1 MAIERSPSLRL
12 RRLAAELR
20 RARERVNLN
29 GSQAAKELGWSAG
42 KLSKIEKTETKR
54 LSSTDLDK
62 MMDLYR
68 IEDPRMREALQAL
81 AKDAK
86 LRGWWSKYRDIFGDQ
101 ALPDFE
107 AEASV
112 IRSFEA
118 LSVPGLL
125 QTPEYAEAIFKG
137 GRYVSPE
144 EIRRRVEF
152 RVARRGI
159 LSKFHPAQFRVVID
173 EAALRRVVG
182 GRQVMRAQ
190 LGHLLHMAQLPNI
203 DIQVLPFEA
212 GAHSALAAPF
222 TILEFPDPLD
232 TPIVYVGTVTNALFL
247 EEPEEVTQYS
257 ATLGDVQG
265 AALSTARS
273 AAFIEEV
280 AASLESDT

>member
-1 MAIERSPSLRL
+1 MSIERSPSLRL

-20 RARERVNLN
+20 RARERAGLT
-29 GSQAAKELGWSAG
+29 GSQAAKELKWSAG

-54 LSSTDLDK
+54 IASTDLDK
-62 MMDLYR
+62 MMDLYK
-68 IEDPRMREALQAL
+68 IEDPQRREALQAL

-86 LRGWWSKYRDIFGDQ
+86 LKGWWSKYRDIFGDQ

-107 AEASV
+107 AEATV

-118 LSVPGLL
+118 LSIPGLL
-125 QTPEYAEAIFKG
+125 QTPSYAESIFKG
-137 GRYVSPE
+137 GRYVNPE

-152 RVARRGI
+152 RIARRDI
-159 LSKFHPAQFRVVID
+159 LSKFRPAQFRAVID

-182 GRQVMRAQ
+182 DRQVMREQ
-190 LGHLLHMAQLPNI
+190 LEYLLHMAQLPNI

-232 TPIVYVGTVTNALFL
+232 TPIVYVGTVTEALFL
-247 EEPEEVTQYS
+247 EELEEVTQYS

-265 AALSTARS
+265 AALSTTRS

-280 AASLESDT
+280 AASLESET